1 MFEKRLKEFEPIF
14 YPKSIAVIGASA
26 DERSFGYKWVR
37 ALISAGFEEPIYP
50 VSYGGGT
57 IAGLEISP
65 ALTSVP
71 GEVDYVIASVS
82 RQSVLGLLDDCIAKK
97 VKAIQFFTAGFSE
110 IGTRQGRELEEQ
122 MVTKARQGGI
132 RIIGPNCIGIYC
144 PEHRIPLGPSPL
156 GKVGISGSVGF
167 VSQSGGIAAKLV
179 EVGIARGI
187 NYSKGVSFG
196 NGIDLDASD
205 FLQYLTADAKT
216 TVIGAYLEG
225 TRDGRRLFDA
235 VKEMTKVKP
244 LVIWKGGRTE
254 VGAQAAMSHTGSLAS
269 SAAVW
274 SAMLKQVGAIEVHSL
289 EELSDSL
296 LMFQHLGN
304 WRGSNIAIVGGL
316 ADGGGGISVSASDIC
331 TESGL
336 NVPPLS
342 SQTREEL
349 TKLLGEVGGI
359 FRNPIDVS
367 QAQSRDPLTLS
378 RAMQVIVEDPIV
390 ELVLV
395 QEDVDILLSYSSPK
409 EVERINEFFIEFRG
423 RQSKPLVIVLP
434 PGSSEP
440 ERLTLERRLSE
451 ASIAVF
457 PTMERAAKAIGAVNS
472 WFGFKKGA
480 ESSGQPLQ

>member
-1 MFEKRLKEFEPIF
+1 MSEKRLKEFEPVF

-26 DERSFGYKWVR
+26 DERNFGHKWVR
-37 ALISAGFEEPIYP
+37 ALISAGFDGSIYP

-110 IGTRQGRELEEQ
+110 IGTHQGRELEER

-225 TRDGRRLFDA
+225 TRDGRRLFDI
-235 VKEMTKVKP
+235 VKGMTKVKP

-274 SAMLKQVGAIEVHSL
+274 SAMLKQVGAIEAHSL
-289 EELSDSL
+289 EELSDGL
-296 LMFQHLGN
+296 LMFQHLGD

-331 TESGL
+331 TETGL

-367 QAQSRDPLTLS
+367 QAQSRDPLALS
-378 RAMQVIVEDPIV
+378 RAMRLIVEDPIV

-395 QEDVDILLSYSSPK
+395 QEDVDVLLSYSSLK

-423 RQSKPLVIVLP
+423 GQSKPLVIVLP

-440 ERLTLERRLSE
+440 ERLSLERKLSK

-457 PTMERAAKAIGAVNS
+457 PTMERAAKAIVAVNS

>member
-1 MFEKRLKEFEPIF
+1 MFEERLREFEPVF
-14 YPKSIAVIGASA
+14 YPRSIAIVGASA
-26 DERSFGYKWVR
+26 DERKFGYKWVK
-37 ALISAGFEEPIYP
+37 ALISAGFEGAIHP
-50 VSYGGGT
+50 VSSSGGS
-57 IAGLEISP
+57 IDGLRIFP
-65 ALTSVP
+65 GLRSVP
-71 GEVDYVIASVS
+71 GEVDYVIASIPW
-82 RQSVLGLLDDCIAKK
+82 QSVLGLLDDCIAKK

-110 IGTRQGRELEEQ
+110 VGTRHGRELEEQ
-122 MVTKARQGGI
+122 MVAKARQGGI
-132 RIIGPNCIGIYC
+132 RIIGPNCIGVYC
-144 PEHRIPLGPSPL
+144 PEHRMPLGPSPL

-179 EVGIARGI
+179 EVGIARHV
-187 NYSKGVSFG
+187 NYSKGISFG

-205 FLQYLTADAKT
+205 FLQYLAADAKT

-225 TRDGRRLFDA
+225 TRDGHRLFDTM
-235 VKEMTKVKP
+235 KEVTKAKP
-244 LVIWKGGRTE
+244 LIIWKGGKTE

-296 LMFQHLGN
+296 LMFQHLGD

-331 TESGL
+331 SESGL
-336 NVPPLS
+336 NMPPLS
-342 SQTREEL
+342 SRTREEL

-367 QAQSRDPLTLS
+367 QAQNRDPLTLS
-378 RAMQVIVEDPIV
+378 RAMQLIVEDPII
-390 ELVLV
+390 ELVLI
-395 QEDVDILLSYSSPK
+395 QEDVDILLSYSSLVA
-409 EVERINEFFIEFRG
+409 VERINDLFIELRG

-434 PGSSEP
+434 PGSAEP
-440 ERLTLERRLSE
+440 ERLNLERRLSK

-457 PTMERAAKAIGAVNS
+457 PTMERAAKAIVTINS
-472 WFGFKKGA
+472 WFGFKRGA
-480 ESSGQPLQ
+480 ANSGQPLQ

>member
-1 MFEKRLKEFEPIF
+1 MFENRLKEFEPIF

-26 DERSFGYKWVR
+26 DGKSFGHKWVR
-37 ALISAGFEEPIYP
+37 ALISAGFEAPIYP
-50 VSYGGGT
+50 ISYGGGT
-57 IAGLEISP
+57 IAGLEISS

-82 RQSVLGLLDDCIAKK
+82 RQSVLGLLDDCIGKK

-110 IGTRQGRELEEQ
+110 IGTRQGWELEEQ
-122 MVTKARQGGI
+122 MVAKARQGGI

-156 GKVGISGSVGF
+156 GKVGIGGSVGF
-167 VSQSGGIAAKLV
+167 VSQSGGVAAKLV
-179 EVGIARGI
+179 EVGIARSI

-205 FLQYLTADAKT
+205 FLQYLTADTKT

-225 TRDGRRLFDA
+225 TRDGRRFFDT
-235 VKEMTKVKP
+235 VKEVTKVKP

-269 SAAVW
+269 SAGVW

-289 EELSDSL
+289 EELSDAL
-296 LMFQHLGN
+296 LMFQHLGD
-304 WRGSNIAIVGGL
+304 WRGSNVAIVGGL

-331 TESGL
+331 TEAGL

-342 SQTREEL
+342 GRTRDEL
-349 TKLLGEVGGI
+349 TKLLGDVGGI

-367 QAQSRDPLTLS
+367 QAQSRDPSALS
-378 RAMQVIVEDPIV
+378 RAVQLILEDPIV

-395 QEDVDILLSYSSPK
+395 QEDVDVLLSYSSLK
-409 EVERINEFFIEFRG
+409 EFERINDFFIEIRG
-423 RQSKPLVIVLP
+423 RQSKPLLIVLP

-440 ERLTLERRLSE
+440 ERLDLERRLSK

-457 PTMERAAKAIGAVNS
+457 PTMEWAAKAIVAINS
-472 WFGFKKGA
+472 WSGFKGGA
-480 ESSGQPLQ
+480 ESSRQPLQ